1 MFCQASVENGF
12 AGRNGLRREVIISYG
27 FSAVLYPLLV
37 NKFIITKIREALGM
51 IAAALLLW
59 KNTVICGIIRGSDL
73 SFLRV
78 LRERKLT
85 T

>member
-1 MFCQASVENGF
+1 
-12 AGRNGLRREVIISYG
+12 
-27 FSAVLYPLLV
+27 
-37 NKFIITKIREALGM
+37 M

-59 KNTVICGIIRGSDL
+59 KNTVICGIIKGSDL

-78 LRERKLT
+78 FRERKHT